1 MANIQIIDTNSHSG
15 IKTAESGQ
23 TIYWADDDIVD
34 HLPQSCIQLVISAL
48 CPEECACGELPLS
61 EEWRLFY
68 AKWDEKDQPLSDLVG
83 LFPFN
88 GVILVLEQ
96 GPKWANDVTY
106 FFMPSNSENASWL
119 LV

>member
-1 MANIQIIDTNSHSG
+1 MSTIQIIDTDRYSG
-15 IKTAESGQ
+15 ITTVASSQ
-23 TIYWADDDIVD
+23 TISWADDNFVD

-48 CPEECACGELPLS
+48 CPEECACGALPLS
-61 EEWRLFY
+61 AEWRMFY
-68 AKWDEKDQPLSDLVG
+68 EKRDEKDYCLPDLVQ
-83 LFPFN
+83 LFPFD